1 MPEHDESAPAGN
13 VKRSARVFDVN
24 EMFSLARE
32 TAQMLCGEAN
42 VKLEEAASTREEAGK
57 VKKSA
62 AEDSSS
68 SESESEE
75 SDDVIGPMPTQFE
88 LGSQKSGVISAKSL
102 SDDGALSRKSKP
114 QNEDNDGDKDDDMD
128 DEDDCMDD
136 AKTEDSLRSR
146 LPVSQ
151 KVSLSHGNKT
161 VSALALD
168 PAGARL
174 VTGGFDYEIKMF
186 DFNGMDS
193 NKRAFRTLTPFE
205 CHQIRSCSFCCS
217 GDQILICS
225 GSAQAKVFDRDGH
238 ELFECKKGD
247 QYLADMARTKGH
259 TSMLNCGVWNPKVK
273 NEFLTCSYD
282 GTLRTWVSDKSA
294 PRHEHKGRYKTY
306 IENIYPKC

>member
-1 MPEHDESAPAGN
+1 MPENQEDSGPAGGN
-13 VKRSARVFDVN
+13 AKKSARVFDVN

-32 TAQMLCGEAN
+32 TAQMLCGDAN
-42 VKLEEAASTREEAGK
+42 VKLEEAATEDIGKGEKTEVKEE
-57 VKKSA
+57 
-62 AEDSSS
+62 SSS
-68 SESESEE
+68 PSESEE
-75 SDDVIGPMPTQFE
+75 ESDDDTIGPVPTQFD
-88 LGSQKSGVISAKSL
+88 LDSQNSGAFSAKS
-102 SDDGALSRKSKP
+102 SDVNAPEKREQENSDS
-114 QNEDNDGDKDDDMD
+114 EDLDDQDIG
-128 DEDDCMDD
+128 
-136 AKTEDSLRSR
+136 DSLKNR
-146 LPVSQ
+146 LPTSQ

-205 CHQIRSCSFCCS
+205 CHQIRSCAFSCS

-282 GTLRTWVSDKSA
+282 GTLRTWISDKSA
-294 PRHEHKGRYKTY
+294 SKHEHKG
-306 IENIYPKC
+306 